1 MRFTVFDIETNGLRK
16 IATKIHCLSYQIF
29 ENNKFIAKGSITNPE
44 QIKTFLINQ
53 ENLVGHNI
61 VKYDIPVLQDILGF
75 NITTKL
81 IDTLAISYYL
91 YIDRMKHGLEAWGEE
106 LGFPKPKVEDWEN
119 LSIEEYIHRC
129 ESDVEIN
136 SRLFLQMFDYLLG
149 IYGNLQNVINFVSY
163 LSFKMD
169 CLREQEEE
177 GITTNQELI
186 LSHLTNLEVE
196 FNNKTQLLRS
206 VMPTDLGRV
215 IKTRPKNMF
224 KQNGDLSA
232 HGVKWLQYLRDNNL
246 DETILE
252 VREEANPGSDTQLKT
267 WLYRL
272 GWKPITFKVSKS
284 KGNKGEKIPQVSL
297 PFGQGICSSVKEL
310 YEVEPNL
317 EALEGYFKTKH
328 RIGVFQSYLDGTS
341 DGKVYATAHGFTN
354 TLRLTHSKPVVN
366 LPKPGV
372 YYGKEVREVLTIPD
386 DSYIMVGSDVSG
398 LEDNTKQHYIYFYD
412 PDYVTQM
419 RVPGFDPHIDI
430 GVLAGLI
437 TLEEEALF
445 KKVEAMSDDEKETLT
460 EEEKIKYKKIKKV
473 RGTAK
478 SANFAATYGAGGPK
492 IAETAKIP
500 LEEGQK
506 LHKIYWKRNWAVK
519 KIADTCTV
527 KEVAYNKHYKE
538 PIYGEDVDA
547 EGNRIV
553 TGYEWK
559 TKVAHQ
565 KWLYNSLSG
574 YWLFLKA
581 EKDRFSTLNQS
592 TGVFVFDSWVFQV
605 RKRLKSLKIGLC
617 LQYHDEI
624 LLYFKKE
631 HKEEVA
637 EILRESMKI
646 VNEKLKLNVEI
657 KISIDY
663 GTNYAECH

>member
-1 MRFTVFDIETNGLRK
+1 MRFTVFDIETTGLRK

-149 IYGNLQNVINFVSY
+149 IYGNLQNVIDFVSY
-163 LSFKMD
+163 LTFKMD

-186 LSHLTNLEVE
+186 LSHLTDLEAE
-196 FNNKTQLLRS
+196 FNSKTQLLRS
-206 VMPTDLGRV
+206 VMPADLGRV

-232 HGVKWLQYLRDNNL
+232 HGTKWLQYLRENNL

-328 RIGVFQSYLDGTS
+328 RIGVFQSYLDGMS

-437 TLEEEALF
+437 TPEEEALF
-445 KKVEAMSDDEKETLT
+445 KKVEAMSDSEKETLT
-460 EEEKIKYKKIKKV
+460 EEEKVKYKKIKKV

-527 KEVAYNKHYKE
+527 KEVAYNKHYRE

-553 TGYEWK
+553 TGYKWQ
-559 TKVAHQ
+559 TKVAYQ
-565 KWLYNSLSG
+565 KWLYNPLSG

-581 EKDRFSTLNQS
+581 EKDRFSTLNQN
-592 TGVFVFDSWVFQV
+592 TGSNYLITKQ
-605 RKRLKSLKIGLC
+605 IC
-617 LQYHDEI
+617 P
-624 LLYFKKE
+624 
-631 HKEEVA
+631 
-637 EILRESMKI
+637 
-646 VNEKLKLNVEI
+646 
-657 KISIDY
+657 SI
-663 GTNYAECH
+663 